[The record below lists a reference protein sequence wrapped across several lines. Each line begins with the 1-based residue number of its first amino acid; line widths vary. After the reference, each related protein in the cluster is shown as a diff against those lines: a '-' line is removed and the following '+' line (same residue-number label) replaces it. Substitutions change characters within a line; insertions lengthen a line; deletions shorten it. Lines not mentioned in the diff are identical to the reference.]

1 MTNIKSTVLDTCNLL
16 SAPVSTLGLLFLKQ
30 KCFWNCSEPTL
41 FFQNVFL
48 LYSKIFCFIF
58 RVTILWSIYFKKI
71 LYLFNKFTL
80 KNVCIIQTNCTFIHI
95 FHKTNTRFNSF
106 IFCCQN
112 FHLFKVFTCFSLVFF
127 AQCYT
132 QQRPI
137 YLFIYLFIY
146 FLVSLEYINLVR
158 QYIDQ

>member
-1 MTNIKSTVLDTCNLL
+1 MLQ
-16 SAPVSTLGLLFLKQ
+16 FLHSV
-30 KCFWNCSEPTL
+30 CFFWNKNAFETVQNRLSSFKTFSYCTQNFFVSFLVSQFFGL
-41 FFQNVFL
+41 FIL
-48 LYSKIFCFIF
+48 RKFC
-58 RVTILWSIYFKKI
+58 
-71 LYLFNKFTL
+71 YLFNKFTL

-106 IFCCQN
+106 IFCCRN

-137 YLFIYLFIY
+137 YLFIY